1 MSANRETKN
10 KRFYLIGIG
19 ISLLIAGVI
28 SFYASSAPDGLEKV
42 AIDIGFID
50 SAKDSAVSQSAL
62 ADYAV
67 AGVGHER
74 LSVGIAGIIGVVVT
88 GIIMMVIVR
97 LIGKKKN

>member
-1 MSANRETKN
+1 MSAKRETKN
-10 KRFYLIGIG
+10 KRFYLFGIG

-28 SFYASSAPDGLEKV
+28 SYYASSAPDGLEKV
-42 AIDIGFID
+42 AIDLGFID

-62 ADYAV
+62 ADYGV
-67 AGVGHER
+67 AGVENER